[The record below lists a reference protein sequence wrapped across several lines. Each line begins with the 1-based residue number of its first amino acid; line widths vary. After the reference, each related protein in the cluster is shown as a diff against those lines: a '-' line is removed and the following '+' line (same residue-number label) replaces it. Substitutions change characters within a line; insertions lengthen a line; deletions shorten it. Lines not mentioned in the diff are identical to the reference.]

1 MQERMYRSASVPRFR
16 SWLAISFAGI
26 ALALAVTGI
35 YGVMA
40 YHVSQHR
47 RETAIRRALGA
58 RDGQI
63 ARDVLK
69 AGLTLAGSG
78 IAVGAAGALAVSN
91 SFSSVLYHVD
101 ARDPALLAAAIATL
115 AGTAIV
121 ACLIPA
127 GRATRVDPMLILR
140 DE

>member
-1 MQERMYRSASVPRFR
+1 MT
-16 SWLAISFAGI
+16 FAGI
-26 ALALAVTGI
+26 ALALAITGI

-63 ARDVLK
+63 ASDVLK
-69 AGLTLAGSG
+69 SGLMLAGSG
-78 IAVGAAGALAVSN
+78 IAVGAVGAMAMST

-101 ARDPALLAAAIATL
+101 ARDPALLGAVIATL
-115 AGTAIV
+115 IGTAV
-121 ACLIPA
+121 LACLIPA
-127 GRATRVDPMLILR
+127 VRATRVDPMLILR